1 MMLDGCVW
9 CIIVIKKTIIVNN
22 LIYSNSVLFYF
33 VYLQTALLADRK
45 KNTFHNKIYAYE
57 EEFTVFIR
65 RSAFIIA
72 SGYESRHVVVRMEY
86 L

>member
-1 MMLDGCVW
+1 MYCFILYIC
-9 CIIVIKKTIIVNN
+9 KP
-22 LIYSNSVLFYF
+22 L
-33 VYLQTALLADRK
+33 LLADCK

-65 RSAFIIA
+65 RFAFIIA
-72 SGYESRHVVVRMEY
+72 SGDESRNVVVRMEY